1 LIDQALDSEQ
11 IAAGN
16 VLLKISTGD
25 TVLDITVVP
34 QGTAG
39 DLIVLA
45 TDMTMEKNVCSALIE
60 SRQRFKNLV
69 EISSD
74 FARETDR

>member
-45 TDMTMEKNVCSALIE
+45 TDMTMEKKSLLCPY
-60 SRQRFKNLV
+60 
-69 EISSD
+69 
-74 FARETDR
+74 